1 MPGSDRAQV
10 SNLTME
16 SDDLATLT
24 RRDRLRFIVLVVAL
38 VAVAVWISARFLQP
52 APPRHIVLASGAAFG
67 LYHQY
72 ADRYKQALARDG
84 VTVEERQT
92 SGAADNLRLLLDP
105 TSGVNVAF
113 MQGGIAN
120 ADAAAKI
127 EMLASLYYEPLWV
140 FYRDAKPLTQ
150 LNDLR
155 GKRIAI
161 GMPGSGTRAFVEPLL
176 EFNAVQQENSRL
188 LSQGGDDAVHA
199 LQAGDVDAVLLVGG
213 AATPAI
219 VALLRDPAIRLM
231 NFARADAYTRRF
243 PYITKLV
250 LPAGTVD
257 LGLNIPLHDVTLI
270 GTKAMLVARPGL
282 HPALVNLLLD
292 AAGDIHSRQSY
303 FEAAGEFPAV
313 APVDI
318 PVSDDAER
326 HKRFGPSVMHR
337 LLPFWIATFVE
348 RFVMLVL
355 PLIIIMVPVVN
366 YFPVF
371 LRWRVRS
378 RVYRWYGELTLLERD
393 VATRKGALPV
403 EQWLHDL
410 DRIEHAVEGI
420 RTPTSFASEAYTLRE
435 HIGLVRRAVLAKAGA
450 QATSAS

>member
-1 MPGSDRAQV
+1 
-10 SNLTME
+10 ME

-24 RRDRLRFIVLVVAL
+24 RRDRLRFVAL
-38 VAVAVWISARFLQP
+38 VVILVALTLWISARFLQP
-52 APPRHIVLASGAAFG
+52 APPRHIVLASGAGFG

-72 ADRYKQALARDG
+72 ADRYRQALAKDG

-92 SGAADNLRLLLDP
+92 NGAADNLRLLLDP
-105 TSGVNVAF
+105 ASGVDVAF

-150 LNDLR
+150 LNELR
-155 GKRIAI
+155 GRRIAI
-161 GMPGSGTRAFVEPLL
+161 GAPGSGSRAFVEPLL
-176 EFNAVQQENSRL
+176 EFNAVQQENSQL
-188 LSQGGDDAVHA
+188 LPLGGDDAARA
-199 LQAGDVDAVLLVGG
+199 LQAGDVDAVMLVGG

-219 VALLRDPAIRLM
+219 VGLLRDPAIRLM
-231 NFARADAYTRRF
+231 NFTRADAYTRRF
-243 PYITKLV
+243 PYVTKLV
-250 LPAGTVD
+250 LPAGTID
-257 LGLNIPLHDVTLI
+257 LALNIPQNDVTLI

-292 AAGDIHSRQSY
+292 AAGDIHSKQGY

-313 APVDI
+313 APVDL
-318 PVSDDAER
+318 PVSDDAQR

-337 LLPFWIATFVE
+337 LLPFWVATFVE
-348 RFVMLVL
+348 RFVILVL
-355 PLIIIMVPVVN
+355 PLIIIVVPVVN

-378 RVYRWYGELTLLERD
+378 RVYRWYGELALLERD
-393 VATRKGALPV
+393 VATRKGSLPI
-403 EQWLHDL
+403 ERWIADL

-420 RTPTSFASEAYTLRE
+420 RTPASFASEAYTLRE
-435 HIGLVRRAVLAKAGA
+435 HIGLVRRAVMAKAGSA
-450 QATSAS
+450 ATQ

>member
-1 MPGSDRAQV
+1 
-10 SNLTME
+10 ME

-24 RRDRLRFIVLVVAL
+24 RRDRLRFVAL
-38 VAVAVWISARFLQP
+38 VVILVALTLWISARFLQP
-52 APPRHIVLASGAAFG
+52 APPRHIVLASGAGFG

-72 ADRYKQALARDG
+72 ADRYRQALAKDG

-92 SGAADNLRLLLDP
+92 NGAADNLRLLLDP
-105 TSGVNVAF
+105 ASGVDVAF

-140 FYRDAKPLTQ
+140 FYRDAMPRTQ
-150 LNDLR
+150 LNELR
-155 GKRIAI
+155 GRRIAI
-161 GMPGSGTRAFVEPLL
+161 GAPGSGSRAFVEPLL
-176 EFNAVQQENSRL
+176 EFNSVQQENSQL
-188 LSQGGDDAVHA
+188 LPLGGDDAARA
-199 LQAGDVDAVLLVGG
+199 LLAGDVDAVMLVGG

-219 VALLRDPAIRLM
+219 VGLLRDPAIRLM
-231 NFARADAYTRRF
+231 NFTRADAYTRRF
-243 PYITKLV
+243 PYVTKLV
-250 LPAGTVD
+250 LPAGTID
-257 LGLNIPLHDVTLI
+257 LALNIPQNDVTLI

-292 AAGDIHSRQSY
+292 AAGDIHSKQGY

-313 APVDI
+313 APVDL
-318 PVSDDAER
+318 PVSDDAQR

-337 LLPFWIATFVE
+337 LLPFWVATFVE
-348 RFVMLVL
+348 RFVILVL
-355 PLIIIMVPVVN
+355 PLIIIVVPVVN

-378 RVYRWYGELTLLERD
+378 RVYRWYGELALLERD
-393 VATRKGALPV
+393 VATRKGSLPI
-403 EQWLHDL
+403 ERWIADL

-420 RTPTSFASEAYTLRE
+420 RTPASFASEAYTLRE
-435 HIGLVRRAVLAKAGA
+435 HIGLVRRAVMAKAGA
-450 QATSAS
+450 AATQ

>member
-1 MPGSDRAQV
+1 
-10 SNLTME
+10 ME

-24 RRDRLRFIVLVVAL
+24 RRDRRRFVVLVVTLLAL
-38 VAVAVWISARFLQP
+38 TLWISARFLQP

-72 ADRYKQALARDG
+72 ADQYKQALARDG
-84 VTVEERQT
+84 VTVEERLT
-92 SGAADNLRLLLDP
+92 NGAADNLRLLLDP
-105 TSGVNVAF
+105 ASGVDVAF

-140 FYRDAKPLTQ
+140 FYRDAKVLSQ

-176 EFNAVQQENSRL
+176 EFNAVQQENSQL
-188 LSQGGDDAVHA
+188 LPQGGDEAVRA
-199 LQAGDVDAVLLVGG
+199 LKAGDVDAVMLVGG

-219 VALLRDPAIRLM
+219 VALLRDPTVRVM
-231 NFARADAYTRRF
+231 NFSRADAYTRRF

-257 LGLNIPLHDVTLI
+257 LALSIPAEDVTLI
-270 GTKAMLVARPGL
+270 GTKAMLVARPGM

-292 AAGDIHSRQSY
+292 AAGDIHSKQGY

-313 APVDI
+313 APVDL
-318 PVSDDAER
+318 PVSDDAQR

-337 LLPFWIATFVE
+337 LLPFWVATFVE
-348 RFVMLVL
+348 RFVILVL

-378 RVYRWYGELTLLERD
+378 RVYRWYGELALLERD
-393 VATRKGALPV
+393 VATRKGVLPV
-403 EQWLHDL
+403 EKWLHDL
-410 DRIEHAVEGI
+410 DRIENAVEGI

-435 HIGLVRRAVLAKAGA
+435 HIGLVRRAVMAKAGA
-450 QATSAS
+450 QASAV

>member
-1 MPGSDRAQV
+1 
-10 SNLTME
+10 ME

-24 RRDRLRFIVLVVAL
+24 RRDRLRFFAL
-38 VAVAVWISARFLQP
+38 VLALVMVSVWFSAQYLQP
-52 APPRHIVLASGAAFG
+52 APPRRIVLASGAGFG

-72 ADRYKQALARDG
+72 AERYRQALARDG
-84 VTVEERQT
+84 VTVEERMT
-92 SGAADNLRLLLDP
+92 NGAADNLRLLLDP
-105 TSGVNVAF
+105 ASGVDVAF

-140 FYRDAKPLTQ
+140 FYRDAKVLSQ

-161 GMPGSGTRAFVEPLL
+161 GAPGSGTRAFVEPLL
-176 EFNAVQQENSRL
+176 EFNAVQQENSQL
-188 LSQGGDDAVHA
+188 LPQAGEEAARA
-199 LQAGDVDAVLLVGG
+199 LQAGNVDAVVLVGG

-219 VALLRDPAIRLM
+219 VALLRDPAVRLM
-231 NFARADAYTRRF
+231 NFERADAYTRRF

-250 LPAGTVD
+250 LPAGTID
-257 LGLNIPLHDVTLI
+257 LALDIPSHDVTLI

-292 AAGDIHSRQSY
+292 AAGEIHSRQSY
-303 FEAAGEFPAV
+303 FEAAGEFPGV
-313 APVDI
+313 SPVDV
-318 PVSDDAER
+318 PVSDDAQR

-348 RFVMLVL
+348 RFVILVL

-378 RVYRWYGELTLLERD
+378 RVYRWYGELALLERD
-393 VATRKGALPV
+393 VATRKGVLPV
-403 EQWLHDL
+403 EKWLHDL
-410 DRIEHAVEGI
+410 DRIEHSVEGI

-435 HIGLVRRAVLAKAGA
+435 HIGLVRRAVMAKAGA
-450 QATSAS
+450 QASAV

>member
-1 MPGSDRAQV
+1 
-10 SNLTME
+10 ME

-24 RRDRLRFIVLVVAL
+24 RRDRLRFIALVVVLVAL
-38 VAVAVWISARFLQP
+38 SAWISARYLQP
-52 APPRHIVLASGAAFG
+52 APPRHIVLASGAGFG

-72 ADRYKQALARDG
+72 ADRYRQALARDG

-92 SGAADNLRLLLDP
+92 NGAADNLRLLLDP
-105 TSGVNVAF
+105 KSGVDVAF

-120 ADAAAKI
+120 ADAAAKV

-140 FYRDAKPLTQ
+140 FYRDAKVLSQ

-161 GMPGSGTRAFVEPLL
+161 GAPGSGTRAFVEPLL
-176 EFNAVQQENSRL
+176 EFNAVQQENSQL
-188 LSQGGDDAVHA
+188 LPFAGDEAMHA
-199 LQAGDVDAVLLVGG
+199 LQAGDVDAVMLVGG
-213 AATPAI
+213 AATPVI
-219 VALLRDPAIRLM
+219 VALLRDPAVRLM

-243 PYITKLV
+243 AYITKLV
-250 LPAGTVD
+250 LPAGTID
-257 LGLNIPLHDVTLI
+257 MALNIPQHDVTLI

-292 AAGDIHSRQSY
+292 AAGDIHSRQGY

-313 APVDI
+313 APVDV

-337 LLPFWIATFVE
+337 LLPFWVATYVE
-348 RFVMLVL
+348 RFVILVL
-355 PLIIIMVPVVN
+355 PLIIVLVPVVN

-378 RVYRWYGELTLLERD
+378 RVYRWYGELALLERD
-393 VATRKGALPV
+393 VATRKGVLPL
-403 EQWLHDL
+403 EKWQHDL

-420 RTPTSFASEAYTLRE
+420 RTPASFASEAYTLRE
-435 HIGLVRRAVLAKAGA
+435 HIGLVRRAVLAKAGG
-450 QATSAS
+450 QTSAS

>member
-1 MPGSDRAQV
+1 MK
-10 SNLTME
+10 

-24 RRDRLRFIVLVVAL
+24 RRDRMRFIALVVVL
-38 VAVAVWISARFLQP
+38 VAVSVWISARFLQP
-52 APPRHIVLASGAAFG
+52 APPRHFVLASGAGFG

-72 ADRYKQALARDG
+72 AERYKVALAREG
-84 VTVEERQT
+84 VTVEERLT
-92 SGAADNLRLLLDP
+92 NGAADNLRLLLDP
-105 TSGVNVAF
+105 ASGVDVAF

-140 FYRDAKPLTQ
+140 FYRDAKVLSQ

-161 GMPGSGTRAFVEPLL
+161 GAPGSGTRVFVEPLL
-176 EFNAVQQENSRL
+176 EFNAVQQENSQL
-188 LSQGGDDAVHA
+188 LPLGGDEAAHA
-199 LQAGDVDAVLLVGG
+199 LQAGDIDAVMLVGG

-231 NFARADAYTRRF
+231 NFSRADAYTRRF

-257 LGLNIPLHDVTLI
+257 LALDIPSQDVTLI
-270 GTKAMLVARPGL
+270 GTKAMLAARPGL

-292 AAGDIHSRQSY
+292 AASDLHSRQGN
-303 FEAAGEFPAV
+303 FETAGEFPAI
-313 APVDI
+313 APVDL
-318 PVSDDAER
+318 PVSNDAER
-326 HKRFGPSVMHR
+326 HKKFGPSVIHR
-337 LLPFWIATFVE
+337 LLPFWVATFVE
-348 RFVMLVL
+348 RFVILVL

-393 VATRKGALPV
+393 VATRKGVLPV
-403 EQWLHDL
+403 EKWLNDL

-420 RTPTSFASEAYTLRE
+420 RTPASFASEAYTLRE
-435 HIGLVRRAVLAKAGA
+435 HIGLVRRAVLAKEGA
-450 QATSAS
+450 QASAS